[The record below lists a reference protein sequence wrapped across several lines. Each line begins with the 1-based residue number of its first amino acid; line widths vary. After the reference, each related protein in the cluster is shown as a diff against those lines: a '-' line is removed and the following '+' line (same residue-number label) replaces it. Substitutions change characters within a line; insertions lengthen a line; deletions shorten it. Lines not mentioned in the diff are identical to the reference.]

1 MLLLPLRYKYA
12 QLRMNINIQENVNDR
27 VKTRDFIFLLIK
39 SFHMTT
45 VTTASISQKLNLQ
58 ESLKLIKNEG
68 RPYRVQSIALVS
80 K

>member
-1 MLLLPLRYKYA
+1 MYE
-12 QLRMNINIQENVNDR
+12 ENVNDR

-58 ESLKLIKNEG
+58 ESLKLMKNDG